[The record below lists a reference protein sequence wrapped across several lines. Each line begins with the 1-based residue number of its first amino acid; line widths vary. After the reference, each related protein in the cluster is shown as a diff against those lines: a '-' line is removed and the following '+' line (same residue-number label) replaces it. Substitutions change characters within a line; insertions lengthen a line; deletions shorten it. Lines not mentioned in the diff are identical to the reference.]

1 LSPQRQLAFL
11 RIMHDLATRRI
22 AQFIVATHSP
32 MLLCLPGARVLSFE
46 DGHITPVSYRD
57 TEHFQLTRAFLNDPE
72 RYLRH
77 LLSAS
82 DDSDD

>member
-1 LSPQRQLAFL
+1 
-11 RIMHDLATRRI
+11 
-22 AQFIVATHSP
+22 
-32 MLLCLPGARVLSFE
+32 VLSFE